1 MSIYGTQVE
10 ELPDGRVGGS
20 RWILNIITF
29 NDSPLMVVERPGSG
43 AVQLGFKS
51 QLCTS

>member
-1 MSIYGTQVE
+1 MGPKWKSFLMEG
-10 ELPDGRVGGS
+10 LGGVKMD
-20 RWILNIITF
+20 LNIITF